1 MVGLNLQSDF
11 VKSPNNHLYGEE
23 PGAGRSVGIEW
34 VLTELSCDFGKS
46 RGFSFS
52 SERTRLLISCRN
64 MTHESLAR
72 SLAHMTH

>member
-46 RGFSFS
+46 RGFCFPVKGPD
-52 SERTRLLISCRN
+52 
-64 MTHESLAR
+64 SLY
-72 SLAHMTH
+72 LVEI